1 MKKTLVSVAILVLGG
16 VGIFLGI
23 VHHQHEATTTIITT
37 SPTTQQ
43 VGEPSSPGNYVDI
56 PAWGVRVPLPAK
68 LEGGVTYGIRKN
80 VNLAVGDAP
89 PQYGDVAYF
98 ASKRL
103 AAVSAQPN
111 RCGLK
116 AGAYDDLH
124 QRADPDSYDGG
135 PGISLIRLNNSP
147 APPGDWDVSAAGHW
161 YRIEKGSA
169 GACYQ
174 GSDGSQEAQFI
185 TDIQNAL
192 KGVKGDT
199 VTLA

>member
-1 MKKTLVSVAILVLGG
+1 MKKTLVSVAILFLGG

-23 VHHQHEATTTIITT
+23 VHRQHEATTTIVTT

-43 VGEPSSPGNYVDI
+43 TSKSSIPGKYVDI
-56 PAWGVRVPLPAK
+56 PAWGVRVPLSTK
-68 LEGGVTYGIRKN
+68 LEGDVAYGLRKN
-80 VNLAVGDAP
+80 VNMAAGDAP
-89 PQYGDVAYF
+89 PQYDDVAYF

-135 PGISLIRLNNSP
+135 PGISLIRLSNSP

-174 GSDGSQEAQFI
+174 GSDGSQEVQFI
-185 TDIQNAL
+185 TNIQNAL
-192 KGVKGDT
+192 KE
-199 VTLA
+199 LRAIPSP